1 MALLPFREMKVCQ
14 VNIKCNHRN
23 FAYPLHVLIHI
34 VRNTFFLQSAFLQ
47 RYEAK
52 KAISFDS
59 ALFAAK
65 ASHIFTSNS
74 IKILRICIFNS
85 SHKSF
90 SFSFQML

>member
-34 VRNTFFLQSAFLQ
+34 VRNTFFSCSLLFCKDMKQ
-47 RYEAK
+47 K

-65 ASHIFTSNS
+65 ASHIFTANS
-74 IKILRICIFNS
+74 IKILRMCITVN
-85 SHKSF
+85 KYF

>member
-52 KAISFDS
+52 K
-59 ALFAAK
+59 
-65 ASHIFTSNS
+65 SN
-74 IKILRICIFNS
+74 IV
-85 SHKSF
+85 
-90 SFSFQML
+90 

>member
-47 RYEAK
+47 SYEAK
-52 KAISFDS
+52 KKQYRLTLHFLQQKLATFLPLIVS
-59 ALFAAK
+59 K
-65 ASHIFTSNS
+65 Y
-74 IKILRICIFNS
+74 
-85 SHKSF
+85 
-90 SFSFQML
+90 